1 MYTPSPE
8 LAEFVQSIPKT
19 ETHLHLEGACPFEMI
34 QRAEPGRF
42 KADPPMWDDGFRY
55 DSFDQFME
63 MYDQFCGSVF
73 NSAEAYHECAMKML
87 AKCAEQNVKY
97 VETSFHI
104 GALAGGSMT
113 GPELIEAVKSAA
125 PKGMTVHVFMGMCH
139 NDYQG
144 VTKEIIEDSLTWD
157 ALYGIDLHG
166 PEYLPLE
173 SWTADVWARAGD
185 AGKKLKAHAG
195 EFMPASF
202 VRRCIEELGVKRIQH
217 GVRCVEDEE
226 VVDLILREG
235 VILDVCPIS
244 NLKLAVQG
252 VSRMSTHPIRRLFDR
267 GVTCTINSD
276 DPFMFGNTLN
286 EEYYALSTDL
296 GFSNAELLSIARNG
310 FLHADMDDTEKMEYL
325 GLPENSVIPHQL

>member
-1 MYTPSPE
+1 MYTPTSE
-8 LAEFVQSIPKT
+8 LADFVQSIPKT

-34 QRAEPGRF
+34 QRADPGRF
-42 KADPPMWDDGFRY
+42 AENPPMWDDGFRY

-63 MYDQFCGSVF
+63 IYDGFCGSVF
-73 NSAEAYHECAMKML
+73 NSAEAYHECASKML

-104 GALAGGSMT
+104 GALASGGMT

-125 PKGMTVHVFMGMCH
+125 PTGITVHVFMGMCH

-144 VTKEIIEDSLTWD
+144 VTKEIIEDSLGWD
-157 ALYGIDLHG
+157 ELYGIDLHG

-173 SWTADVWARAGD
+173 SWTADVWARSGW

-202 VRRCIEELGVKRIQH
+202 VRRCIEELGVRRIQH

-226 VVDLILREG
+226 VVDLILRED

-252 VSRMSTHPIRRLFDR
+252 IPKMAAHPIRRLFDR
-267 GVTCTINSD
+267 GVVCTINSD
-276 DPFMFGNTLN
+276 DPFMFGNTLS
-286 EEYYALSTDL
+286 EEYYAISTDL
-296 GFSNAELLSIARNG
+296 DFSKIELLQIARNG
-310 FLHADMDDTEKMEYL
+310 FLHADMDPSARDVYL
-325 GLPENSVIPHQL
+325 ADIDSLASV